1 MVTAR
6 SVEGVIVVAAEA
18 ELLAVLGSAV
28 VALTLAVLVTVPAVV
43 GAVALM
49 VMVALLPE
57 ARVPTLQVTVPE
69 LLAQVPCV
77 ELAETKVSPE
87 GRVSVTVTPEAGL
100 GPLFLGVRV

>member
-1 MVTAR
+1 
-6 SVEGVIVVAAEA
+6 
-18 ELLAVLGSAV
+18 
-28 VALTLAVLVTVPAVV
+28 
-43 GAVALM
+43 
-49 VMVALLPE
+49 
-57 ARVPTLQVTVPE
+57 LQVTVPE